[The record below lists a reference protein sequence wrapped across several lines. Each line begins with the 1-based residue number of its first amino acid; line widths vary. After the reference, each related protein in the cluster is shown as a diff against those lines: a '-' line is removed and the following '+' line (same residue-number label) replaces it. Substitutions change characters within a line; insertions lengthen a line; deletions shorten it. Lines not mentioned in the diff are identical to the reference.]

1 MNVVLRAKENVSNAA
16 LGQIV
21 DLNLKRIVQRQR
33 IAHNAPPPN
42 PASLEEL
49 VIPHNYQMCPVGR
62 DNEELFLLYDS
73 GAANDRILV
82 FGTERN
88 LDFLQLS
95 DGWYADGT
103 FKVAPP
109 LFRQLYTIHGERFG
123 KIIPAIYALLPNKR
137 EETYVRLMDALLG
150 IRGDLQPLFVMTDF
164 EVAALNMFNDTFPF
178 VNLVGCYFHF
188 SQCIFK
194 RIHANGL
201 SQRYRTDEVFALQA
215 RMIAALAFV
224 PPDDV
229 VDYFEILEDGAGPL
243 PAELRPVLDY
253 LEDT

>member
-1 MNVVLRAKENVSNAA
+1 MEVFKRAKEVARNSQDSTMNAVLRAKENVSNAA
-16 LGQIV
+16 LVQI
-21 DLNLKRIVQRQR
+21 DLNLKRIIQRQR

-73 GAANDRILV
+73 GAVNDRILV

-123 KIIPAIYALLPNKR
+123 KNYTGN
-137 EETYVRLMDALLG
+137 
-150 IRGDLQPLFVMTDF
+150 IRI
-164 EVAALNMFNDTFPF
+164 VA
-178 VNLVGCYFHF
+178 
-188 SQCIFK
+188 
-194 RIHANGL
+194 
-201 SQRYRTDEVFALQA
+201 
-215 RMIAALAFV
+215 
-224 PPDDV
+224 
-229 VDYFEILEDGAGPL
+229 
-243 PAELRPVLDY
+243 
-253 LEDT
+253 